1 LKANND
7 RKHAITG
14 ESFADIIMHCSKVSG
29 GYIMKILVISDT
41 HGDTKKAEQAIRKN
55 GRADLVIHLGDYSRD
70 AEKLSGM
77 FPGISFEYISG
88 NCDFPAGGVSSEKL
102 LEVCGKR
109 IFITHGHRYSAKW
122 GYERLFMKAE
132 EQQADILL
140 FGHTHIPDI
149 AEKDRC
155 IIINPGSASD
165 PRGNSDESYA
175 VIEISDGRI
184 SARICHV

>member
-1 LKANND
+1 
-7 RKHAITG
+7 
-14 ESFADIIMHCSKVSG
+14 
-29 GYIMKILVISDT
+29 
-41 HGDTKKAEQAIRKN
+41 
-55 GRADLVIHLGDYSRD
+55 
-70 AEKLSGM
+70 
-77 FPGISFEYISG
+77 
-88 NCDFPAGGVSSEKL
+88 
-102 LEVCGKR
+102 
-109 IFITHGHRYSAKW
+109 
-122 GYERLFMKAE
+122 MKAE

-165 PRGNSDESYA
+165 PRGNSNESYA